1 MGIFNRA
8 VRNISRRKTRA
19 LLVII
24 ALGFSLAIL
33 VSIPAG
39 VLANQQTA
47 NNVTSGLS
55 SAINQTGQSINQTL
69 SQIDVSLASG
79 MSGYGFNPGS
89 GNTRTG
95 GNGGYGQGGSGYG
108 GYTGGGSGGAVFF
121 RQFGAGQPA
130 MMNASLYSDISSI
143 SGVAVVEPELQVNEG
158 SHNETVQSPFGGR
171 TFTES
176 VPTYVVEGI
185 PLTSEFINTYGMLPT
200 NITSGQNLQ
209 VGENGVVLLSQSD
222 ATYFGVTVGQ
232 TVSILGENFQVIGIH
247 GTSSLSSMG
256 SLDPKVL
263 YMSLSDAQTITDN
276 AGNVTSLIVYAQN
289 PDLVS
294 QVSSSITSAHP
305 ELSASQPF
313 GAQLESTQSNSTTV
327 EESAAAALDQS
338 NQTAV
343 EEIVIVVIA
352 TSLIVLFVMLYT
364 VRERTREIGTLKAIG
379 FSNATVMS
387 QFLIEGII
395 LSVIAGLVGIAI
407 GVLAAPKLAALLLPM
422 NPFGSLGA
430 GPGGAVTR
438 VTSSFTASVTVSPEL
453 VAVAFGAAVALGALG
468 SLYPAWRAAKIKP
481 AEAMKYE

>member
-1 MGIFNRA
+1 MGVMNRA
-8 VRNISRRKTRA
+8 IRNISRRKIRA

-24 ALGFSLAIL
+24 ALGFSMAIL
-33 VSIPAG
+33 VTIPAG
-39 VLANQQTA
+39 VMANQKTA

-79 MSGYGFNPGS
+79 MSGFGFTPPS
-89 GNTRTG
+89 GTT
-95 GNGGYGQGGSGYG
+95 GNGGYGGGFGG
-108 GYTGGGSGGAVFF
+108 GYAGGTTGGGFF
-121 RQFGAGQPA
+121 RQFGAGQPS
-130 MMNASLYSDISSI
+130 MMNESEYSDISSI
-143 SGVAVVEPELQVNEG
+143 SGVAAVEPELQVNEG
-158 SHNETVQSPFGGR
+158 SHNETVTAPFGDR

-200 NITSGQNLQ
+200 NVTSGQNLQ
-209 VGENGVVLLSQSD
+209 VGETGDVLLSQSD

-232 TVSILGENFQVIGIH
+232 TVSILGENFQVVGIV
-247 GTSSLSSMG
+247 GTTAFGTLG
-256 SLDPKVL
+256 NLDSKVL
-263 YMSLSDAQTITDN
+263 YMNLADAQAITDN
-276 AGNVTSLIVYAQN
+276 QGNVTSLIVYAQN
-289 PDLVS
+289 PGLVS
-294 QVSSSITSAHP
+294 QVSTAITSAHP
-305 ELSASQPF
+305 EVTASQPV
-313 GAQLESTQSNSTTV
+313 GATLESSQSNSTTV
-327 EESAAAALDQS
+327 EESAAAALTSS

-387 QFLIEGII
+387 QFLIEGIF
-395 LSVIAGLVGIAI
+395 LSVIAGVVGIAI

-422 NPFGSLGA
+422 NLFGSSNTGA
-430 GPGGAVTR
+430 AGVAR
-438 VTSSFTASVTVSPEL
+438 FTSSLTASVTVSPEL
-453 VAVAFGAAVALGALG
+453 VGIIFGAAVALGALG

>member
-1 MGIFNRA
+1 MNRA
-8 VRNISRRKTRA
+8 IRNISRRKIRA

-24 ALGFSLAIL
+24 ALGFSMAIL
-33 VSIPAG
+33 VTIPAG
-39 VLANQQTA
+39 VLANQKTA

-79 MSGYGFNPGS
+79 MSGFGFTPPAG
-89 GNTRTG
+89 TT
-95 GNGGYGQGGSGYG
+95 GNGGYGGYG
-108 GYTGGGSGGAVFF
+108 GGYGGGDAGRTTGGGFF
-121 RQFGAGQPA
+121 RQFGAGQPS
-130 MMNASLYSDISSI
+130 MMNESEYSDISSI
-143 SGVAVVEPELQVNEG
+143 SGVAAVEPELQVNEG
-158 SHNETVQSPFGGR
+158 SHNETVTAPFGDR

-200 NITSGQNLQ
+200 NVTSGQNLQ
-209 VGENGVVLLSQSD
+209 VGETGDVLLSQSD

-232 TVSILGENFQVIGIH
+232 SVSILGENFQVVGIV
-247 GTSSLSSMG
+247 GTTAFGTLG
-256 SLDPKVL
+256 NLDSKVL
-263 YMSLSDAQTITDN
+263 YMNLADAQAITDN
-276 AGNVTSLIVYAQN
+276 QGNVTSLIVYAQN
-289 PDLVS
+289 PGLVS
-294 QVSSSITSAHP
+294 QVSTAITSAHP
-305 ELSASQPF
+305 EVTASQPV
-313 GAQLESTQSNSTTV
+313 GASLESSQSNSTTV
-327 EESAAAALDQS
+327 EESAAAALNSS

-387 QFLIEGII
+387 QFLIEGIF
-395 LSVIAGLVGIAI
+395 LSVIAGVVGIAI

-422 NPFGSLGA
+422 NPFGSFTTGA
-430 GPGGAVTR
+430 AGTGVAR
-438 VTSSFTASVTVSPEL
+438 FTSTLTASVTVSPEL
-453 VAVAFGAAVALGALG
+453 IAIIFGAAVALGALG